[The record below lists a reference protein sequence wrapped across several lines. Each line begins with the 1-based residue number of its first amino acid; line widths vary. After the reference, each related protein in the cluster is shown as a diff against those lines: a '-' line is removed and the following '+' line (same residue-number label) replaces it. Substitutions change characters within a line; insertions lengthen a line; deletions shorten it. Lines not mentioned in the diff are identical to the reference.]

1 MTTTPEPTPE
11 ATPTP
16 APTPPEAGRLS
27 RGRRYGVRAALIVGT
42 ILAVFAI
49 FAVFANRQVLN
60 SDNWANT
67 SDAMLENQAIR
78 TQISANLVD
87 QVYANVDVTSEV
99 ANALPPRLK
108 PLAGPAANGLRELA
122 QRRMLRLL
130 DRPRVQQAWKE
141 ANRLTAKQFI
151 AIAEGNSKAITR
163 QGNAVVLNLRAIL
176 IQLVNNLG
184 LPRSLSD
191 KIPPDAGRITIMS
204 SSQIG
209 TLQNGVSALKGLA
222 LVLPILALGL
232 LALAVYLAEGRRRR
246 TLLFAGIDLVLAGV
260 IVLVARN
267 VAGGAVV
274 DSLAKTDAA
283 RPAAEAA
290 WRSGP
295 RCSATRRRR

>member
-49 FAVFANRQVLN
+49 VAVFANRQVLN

-67 SDAMLENQAIR
+67 SDAMLENEAIR
-78 TQISANLVD
+78 TRSRPTSSTRSMRTSTSRARSRTRCRPGSSRSRAPPPMACAGSRSA
-87 QVYANVDVTSEV
+87 
-99 ANALPPRLK
+99 
-108 PLAGPAANGLRELA
+108 GCI
-122 QRRMLRLL
+122 RLL

-163 QGNAVVLNLRAIL
+163 QGNAVVLNLREIL

-184 LPRSLSD
+184 
-191 KIPPDAGRITIMS
+191 
-204 SSQIG
+204 
-209 TLQNGVSALKGLA
+209 
-222 LVLPILALGL
+222 
-232 LALAVYLAEGRRRR
+232 RRVR
-246 TLLFAGIDLVLAGV
+246 
-260 IVLVARN
+260 
-267 VAGGAVV
+267 
-274 DSLAKTDAA
+274 
-283 RPAAEAA
+283 
-290 WRSGP
+290 
-295 RCSATRRRR
+295 

>member
-16 APTPPEAGRLS
+16 APTPPESGRLS
-27 RGRRYGVRAALIVGT
+27 RGRRYGVRAAIIGGT

-49 FAVFANRQVLN
+49 VAVFANRQVLN

-87 QVYANVDVTSEV
+87 QVYAN
-99 ANALPPRLK
+99 ALPPRLK

-122 QRRMLRLL
+122 QRRMIRLL

-163 QGNAVVLNLRAIL
+163 QGNAVVLNLREIL

-204 SSQIG
+204 SSQVG

-232 LALAVYLAEGRRRR
+232 LAFAVYLAEGRRR
-246 TLLFAGIDLVLAGV
+246 
-260 IVLVARN
+260 
-267 VAGGAVV
+267 
-274 DSLAKTDAA
+274 
-283 RPAAEAA
+283 
-290 WRSGP
+290 
-295 RCSATRRRR
+295 